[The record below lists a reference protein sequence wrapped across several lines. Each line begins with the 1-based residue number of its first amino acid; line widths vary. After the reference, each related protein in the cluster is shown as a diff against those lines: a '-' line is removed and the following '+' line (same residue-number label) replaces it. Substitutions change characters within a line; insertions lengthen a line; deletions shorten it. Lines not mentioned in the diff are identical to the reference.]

1 MPALNIQFTEA
12 ELVRLRERAKSRG
25 VSMRTLA
32 HDTVVSGTTQ
42 DEEDDLIMG
51 AVARVMHLSENLL
64 RRLADK

>member
-1 MPALNIQFTEA
+1 
-12 ELVRLRERAKSRG
+12 
-25 VSMRTLA
+25 MRILA

>member
-1 MPALNIQFTEA
+1 MPALNIQFTAA
-12 ELVRLRERAKSRG
+12 ELARLRERAKSKG
-25 VSMRTLA
+25 VSMRILA